1 MYSVELSRQARKAYL
16 KLPETV
22 RKIIHEKLI
31 SLAKSPYDYY
41 HDVKKLKGVMNCYRL
56 RVGDWRVLYHIHNE
70 ALMIEVITIGHRK
83 EVYR

>member
-1 MYSVELSRQARKAYL
+1 MYSIELSRQARKIYL

-22 RKIIHEKLI
+22 RKAIHEKLI
-31 SLAKSPYDYY
+31 NLAESPYDYH
-41 HDVKKLKGVMNCYRL
+41 HDVKKLKGVVNSYRL

-70 ALMIEVITIGHRK
+70 ALIIEIITIGHRK